1 MDPLFCI
8 VLVTA
13 AGAVGGVVN
22 ALISGNGFALPRWR
36 DGVWCPGALANVFI
50 GAVAALCSWALYG
63 SGASINLADMSAR
76 NRISLEL
83 SAVVGALLV
92 GMSGARWL
100 TNEVDKKL
108 LKESVKVAGR
118 KRLTPEECE
127 EAVSGNAIDVLA
139 AVKAAPAAS

>member
-8 VLVTA
+8 VLVTS
-13 AGAVGGVVN
+13 AGAVGGIVN
-22 ALISGNGFALPRWR
+22 SLISGNGFAFPRWQS
-36 DGVWCPGALANVFI
+36 GVWCPGIFANVFI
-50 GAVAALCSWALYG
+50 GAVAALASWALYG
-63 SGASINLADMSAR
+63 SGASIDLGDMNAR

-92 GMSGARWL
+92 GMSGSRWL

-118 KRLTPEECE
+118 KQLSPEQCDEVVGGT
-127 EAVSGNAIDVLA
+127 AQDVLA
-139 AVKAAPAAS
+139 AVKAAPTPA

>member
-8 VLVTA
+8 LLVTT

-22 ALISGNGFALPRWR
+22 ALISGNGFGLPRWQN
-36 DGVWCPGALANVFI
+36 GVWCPGALANVFI
-50 GAVAALCSWALYG
+50 GAIAALSSWALYG
-63 SGASINLADMSAR
+63 SGASINLAELSAR

-92 GMSGARWL
+92 GMSGSRWL

-108 LKESVKVAGR
+108 LKESVKVAGK
-118 KRLTPEECE
+118 KRLSPEQCDEL
-127 EAVSGNAIDVLA
+127 VGGNAQDVLA
-139 AVKAAPAAS
+139 AVKAAPSTA

>member
-8 VLVTA
+8 LLVTS

-22 ALISGNGFALPRWR
+22 ALISGNGFALPRWQS
-36 DGVWCPGALANVFI
+36 GVWCPGALANVFI
-50 GAVAALCSWALYG
+50 GAVAALASWALYG
-63 SGASINLADMSAR
+63 SGASIDLGELNAR

-92 GMSGARWL
+92 GMSGSRWL

-108 LKESVKVAGR
+108 LKESVKVAGI
-118 KRLTPEECE
+118 KNLSPKECD
-127 EAVSGNAIDVLA
+127 EAVSGNAQEVLA
-139 AVKAAPAAS
+139 AVKAAPSPA